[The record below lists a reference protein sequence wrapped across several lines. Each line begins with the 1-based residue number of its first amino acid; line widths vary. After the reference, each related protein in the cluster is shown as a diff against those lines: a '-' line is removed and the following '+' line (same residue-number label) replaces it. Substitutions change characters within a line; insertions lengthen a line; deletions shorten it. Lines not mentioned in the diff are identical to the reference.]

1 MHLYLTKTKHRNTNP
16 RKTQEIRKRNWKRN
30 WMETGT
36 DKWNRKNTGHSTT
49 LGKCNRKTKDISLRW
64 KKGKDKHRKPWLFE
78 GDWRTGSGKRRR
90 GEGSGAGKVTKRS
103 CYWCSWVVTAGGNEM
118 KLYCRQGTM
127 GLIIH
132 HSGVVRVGGNDMQLY
147 CRRWTAGLVIHHYC
161 VVTGCRSNW
170 RWDYFLMPVTLA
182 WPWWNYCIGESPPK
196 AIAFSSS

>member
-1 MHLYLTKTKHRNTNP
+1 MGKQRTFHYAERREKTSIGKHDCL
-16 RKTQEIRKRNWKRN
+16 K
-30 WMETGT
+30 ETGAQEVG
-36 DKWNRKNTGHSTT
+36 R
-49 LGKCNRKTKDISLRW
+49 
-64 KKGKDKHRKPWLFE
+64 
-78 GDWRTGSGKRRR
+78 GDE

-118 KLYCRQGTM
+118 NLYCRQGTM

-170 RWDYFLMPVTLA
+170 RWDYFLKSDPGMAMMELFYRRITSQSHCFQFILVIKSVTRMIRRGHAGTWLERDMFQE
-182 WPWWNYCIGESPPK
+182 P
-196 AIAFSSS
+196 